1 MMKHASSQKLVDLK
15 PLQHPATLFLSA
27 VVVAASFSSPI
38 VFAQQTGAPAAPQ
51 TYSGSAPGAGSGTQG
66 QARRTIQPD
75 LSHPILK
82 IGSPAPEFSLMGVDD
97 KTHTLSDYSDAKVLA
112 IVFESDHC
120 PVSENYETRIRAIYD
135 DYKSKGVQLV
145 AINPNNPGAVRLNE
159 LGYTDLTDSFADMKL
174 RVANRHMDWPFLYD
188 GETQALATKFGASA
202 TPHIFIFDKD
212 RKLRYEGRIDDNQTR
227 SLVKSNDARNAI
239 DALLAGQEVP
249 VAHTPA
255 FGCTTKW
262 LSKAGDVQAEWE
274 KIKAEPVKV
283 DVATLDDLKK
293 LRANGTSKITV
304 VHFWTTACKDC
315 GTTFHDIETTYRMY
329 RLRDFNFIA
338 VSMDDPARKD
348 AVLKTLQD
356 EYASNTNYQVDTRNV
371 KSVQEAIGAK
381 WKPGTSY
388 TMVVLP
394 DGKVVYQKEGKF
406 DIHEMRRAVLANM
419 PDGRAYAGQHEYW
432 SEAAGTQ

>member
-1 MMKHASSQKLVDLK
+1 MMMHAWSQKQVALK
-15 PLQHPATLFLSA
+15 KAQRPATLFLPA
-27 VVVAASFSSPI
+27 AVVAASLSSPI
-38 VFAQQTGAPAAPQ
+38 TFAQQTAAPADPHPPQ
-51 TYSGSAPGAGSGTQG
+51 TYSGAGSGGAQG

-82 IGSPAPEFSLMGVDD
+82 IGSPAPDFSLQGVDD
-97 KTHTLSDYSDAKVLA
+97 KMHTLSDYSGARVLA

-120 PVSENYETRIRAIYD
+120 PVSENYETRIRAVYE
-135 DYKSKGVQLV
+135 DYKNKGVQLV
-145 AINPNNPGAVRLNE
+145 AINPNNPAAVRLNE

-188 GETQALATKFGASA
+188 GETQALATSFGASA
-202 TPHIFIFDKD
+202 TPHIFIFDQD

-274 KIKAEPVKV
+274 RIKAEPVKV
-283 DVATLDDLKK
+283 DVATMDDLKK

-315 GTTFHDIETTYRMY
+315 GSIFHDIETTYRMY

-338 VSMDDPARKD
+338 VSTDDPARKD
-348 AVLKTLQD
+348 AVVKTLQD
-356 EYASNTNYQVDTRNV
+356 EYASNPNYQVDTRDI
-371 KSVQEAIGAK
+371 KSVQQAVGAK

-388 TMVVLP
+388 TLVILP

-406 DIHEMRRAVLANM
+406 DIHEMRRTVLANM

-432 SEAAGTQ
+432 SETVETK